1 MLKIT
6 RLADY
11 SVLILCQF
19 SMRHDKVL
27 SSSKVSKGTGINIA
41 TVNKLLSLLVKGKV
55 LIAIRGSKGGYKPS
69 RKLEDIS
76 IKEIIEAVEGPVTLT
91 NCLDKNTSD
100 KCNLIDS
107 CITKNTWSKVNN
119 AVANTLHSIKVDHIN
134 RQFFAANTFN
144 KYN

>member
-19 SMRHDKVL
+19 SMRRDKVL
-27 SSSKVSKGTGINIA
+27 SSSMVSKDTGINIA
-41 TVNKLLSLLVKGKV
+41 TVSKLLSLLVKGNI

-134 RQFFAANTFN
+134 KQFFFSIYFN
-144 KYN
+144 K